1 MSFELLSI
9 TKSHPLA
16 TITMTREEKRN
27 ALSPELIAELKRAF
41 DELKNDEDVRVVILR
56 GQGNT
61 FSAGADLA
69 YLQKIA
75 DAGPEENLADSRSLR
90 DLLWQI
96 YTFPKFTIA
105 QVHGAA
111 LAGGCGLATVCDVIF
126 AADDSQFGY
135 TETAIGFI
143 PALVSIFLV
152 RKIGEQHARELL
164 LSARK
169 ISAEEAYSLGLAQ
182 YVVPCGSLEAAVQD
196 YALQVAK
203 NSPSA
208 IALTKSL
215 LAAQHGNAH
224 RKVRRAL
231 QQPVVRIDDDPS
243 RSPKGLDRIVRLV
256 AGEIDTPILR
266 LALGLD
272 AQLHRH

>member
-1 MSFELLSI
+1 MYNLLTI

-16 TITMTREEKRN
+16 TITMMREEKRN
-27 ALSPELIAELKRAF
+27 ALSPELIQELSDAFEELKS
-41 DELKNDEDVRVVILR
+41 DDDVRVVILK

-69 YLQKIA
+69 YIQKLA
-75 DAGPEENLADSRSLR
+75 SFGPEENLTDSRALR
-90 DLLWQI
+90 DLLWKI
-96 YTFPKFTIA
+96 YTYPKFTIA

-143 PALVSIFLV
+143 PALVSVFLV

-169 ISAEEAYSLGLAQ
+169 ITAEEAYSLGLAH
-182 YVVPCGSLEAAVQD
+182 YVVPCAALEDATKE

-215 LAAQHGNAH
+215 IAAQHGMSLESGLEYAASMNALA
-224 RKVRRAL
+224 R
-231 QQPVVRIDDDPS
+231 
-243 RSPKGLDRIVRLV
+243 GT
-256 AGEIDTPILR
+256 EDTKRGIAKFL
-266 LALGLD
+266 LKK
-272 AQLHRH
+272 

>member
-1 MSFELLSI
+1 MSYELLTI
-9 TKSHPLA
+9 NKNHPLA

-27 ALSPELIAELKRAF
+27 ALSPELMRELSLAF
-41 DELKNDEDVRVVILR
+41 DELASDEDVRVVILS
-56 GQGNT
+56 GKGNT

-69 YLQKIA
+69 YLQKISEN
-75 DAGPEENLADSRSLR
+75 GPEENLADSRILR
-90 DLLWQI
+90 DLLWKI

-169 ISAEEAYSLGLAQ
+169 ISAGEARSLGLVHR
-182 YVVPCGSLEAAVQD
+182 VVPRATLEA
-196 YALQVAK
+196 
-203 NSPSA
+203 
-208 IALTKSL
+208 
-215 LAAQHGNAH
+215 
-224 RKVRRAL
+224 
-231 QQPVVRIDDDPS
+231 
-243 RSPKGLDRIVRLV
+243 
-256 AGEIDTPILR
+256 
-266 LALGLD
+266 
-272 AQLHRH
+272 

>member
-1 MSFELLSI
+1 MVYSFISI
-9 TKSHPLA
+9 AKLHPLA
-16 TITMTREEKRN
+16 YITMMREEKRN
-27 ALSPELIAELKRAF
+27 ALSPELISELSSAL
-41 DELKNDEDVRVVILR
+41 DELRSDEDVHVVILK

-61 FSAGADLA
+61 FSAGADFA
-69 YLQKIA
+69 YLQKISEN
-75 DAGPEENLADSRSLR
+75 GPEENLADSRTLR
-90 DLLWQI
+90 DLLWKI

-169 ISAEEAYSLGLAQ
+169 ISAEDAYSLGLAQ
-182 YVVPCGSLEAAVQD
+182 YVVPCATLDESVKQ
-196 YALQVAK
+196 YALQVSK
-203 NSPSA
+203 NSQSA

-215 LAAQHGNAH
+215 LASQHGMSLEAGLEYAASMNALA
-224 RKVRRAL
+224 RGTEDIK
-231 QQPVVRIDDDPS
+231 
-243 RSPKGLDRIVRLV
+243 KGI
-256 AGEIDTPILR
+256 
-266 LALGLD
+266 
-272 AQLHRH
+272 AQFLTKK

>member
-1 MSFELLSI
+1 MPYELLTI
-9 TKSHPLA
+9 IKNHPLA

-27 ALSPELIAELKRAF
+27 ALSPELLGELSQAF
-41 DELKNDEDVRVVILR
+41 DELKSDEDVRVVILK

-69 YLQKIA
+69 YLQKISEN
-75 DAGPEENLADSRSLR
+75 GPEENLADSRRLR
-90 DLLWQI
+90 DLLWKI

-126 AADDSQFGY
+126 AADDSEFGY

-182 YVVPCGSLEAAVQD
+182 YVVPCGSLEAAVQQ
-196 YALQVAK
+196 YAIQVSK
-203 NSPSA
+203 NSQSA

-215 LAAQHGNAH
+215 LAAQHGMSLEAGLEYAASMNALA
-224 RKVRRAL
+224 RGTEDTK
-231 QQPVVRIDDDPS
+231 
-243 RSPKGLDRIVRLV
+243 KGIANFLKK
-256 AGEIDTPILR
+256 
-266 LALGLD
+266 
-272 AQLHRH
+272 

>member
-1 MSFELLSI
+1 MKRFKTMTGYSFLTIS
-9 TKSHPLA
+9 KSHPLA

-27 ALSPELIAELKRAF
+27 ALSPELIAELKRALE
-41 DELKNDEDVRVVILR
+41 ELRGDEDVRVVILR

-69 YLQKIA
+69 YLQKITE
-75 DAGPEENLADSRSLR
+75 AGPEENLADSRSLR

-182 YVVPCGSLEAAVQD
+182 YVVPCGSLESAVEE
-196 YALQVAK
+196 YALRVAK

-215 LAAQHGNAH
+215 LAAQHGMSLEA
-224 RKVRRAL
+224 
-231 QQPVVRIDDDPS
+231 
-243 RSPKGLDRIVRLV
+243 GLEYAASMNTLARGTADTKRGI
-256 AGEIDTPILR
+256 AGFLKKS
-266 LALGLD
+266 
-272 AQLHRH
+272 

>member
-1 MSFELLSI
+1 MSYQLLTI

-27 ALSPELIAELKRAF
+27 ALSPELIGELSQAF
-41 DELKNDEDVRVVILR
+41 DELAGDEDVRVVILT

-61 FSAGADLA
+61 FSAGADLE
-69 YLQKIA
+69 YIQKITEF
-75 DAGPEENLADSRSLR
+75 GPEENLADSRRLR
-90 DLLWQI
+90 DLLWKI
-96 YTFPKFTIA
+96 YTFPRFTIA

-143 PALVSIFLV
+143 PALVSVFLV

-164 LSARK
+164 LSARR
-169 ISAEEAYSLGLAQ
+169 ITAEEAYSLGLVQ
-182 YVVPCGSLEAAVQD
+182 YVVPCGSLAESVQA
-196 YALQVAK
+196 YAMQVAK

-215 LAAQHGNAH
+215 IAAQHGMSLESGLEYAASMNALA
-224 RKVRRAL
+224 RGTSDTKKGIASFL
-231 QQPVVRIDDDPS
+231 S
-243 RSPKGLDRIVRLV
+243 RTKS
-256 AGEIDTPILR
+256 
-266 LALGLD
+266 
-272 AQLHRH
+272 

>member
-1 MSFELLSI
+1 MSFDLLTL
-9 TKSHPLA
+9 TKNHPLA
-16 TITMTREEKRN
+16 TITMTREAKRN
-27 ALSPELIAELKRAF
+27 ALSPELMRELSEAF
-41 DELKNDEDVRVVILR
+41 DELASDVDVRVVILT
-56 GQGNT
+56 GQGNI

-69 YLQKIA
+69 YLQKISEN
-75 DAGPEENLADSRSLR
+75 GPEENLADSRILR
-90 DLLWQI
+90 DLLWKI

-143 PALVSIFLV
+143 PALVSLFLV

-169 ISAEEAYSLGLAQ
+169 ITAEDAYSLGLVQ
-182 YVVPCGSLEAAVQD
+182 YVVPCGSLEASVQE

-208 IALTKSL
+208 IALTKSV
-215 LAAQHGNAH
+215 LAEQHGMSLKA
-224 RKVRRAL
+224 
-231 QQPVVRIDDDPS
+231 
-243 RSPKGLDRIVRLV
+243 GLDY
-256 AGEIDTPILR
+256 AAAMNA
-266 LALGLD
+266 LARGTEDMKRGL
-272 AQLHRH
+272 AKFLKK

>member
-1 MSFELLSI
+1 MTSELI
-9 TKSHPLA
+9 TITTSHPLSW
-16 TITMTREEKRN
+16 ITMTREEKRN
-27 ALSPELIAELKRAF
+27 ALSPELIADLKLAFHEL
-41 DELKNDEDVRVVILR
+41 EQDEDVRVVILC
-56 GQGNT
+56 GKGNT
-61 FSAGADLA
+61 FSAGADLS
-69 YLQKIA
+69 YLQKISEN
-75 DAGPEENLADSRSLR
+75 GPEENLADSRSLR

-169 ISAEEAYSLGLAQ
+169 ISAEEAYSLGLVH
-182 YVVPCGSLEAAVQD
+182 YVVPCGSLEESVHQ
-196 YALQVAK
+196 YASRVAK
-203 NSPSA
+203 NSQSA
-208 IALTKSL
+208 IALTKAL
-215 LAAQHGNAH
+215 LAAQHGMSIEAGLEYAASMNALA
-224 RKVRRAL
+224 RGTKD
-231 QQPVVRIDDDPS
+231 IK
-243 RSPKGLDRIVRLV
+243 KGIASFL
-256 AGEIDTPILR
+256 EKS
-266 LALGLD
+266 
-272 AQLHRH
+272 

>member
-1 MSFELLSI
+1 MPYELLTIS
-9 TKSHPLA
+9 KNHPLA

-27 ALSPELIAELKRAF
+27 ALSPGLLGELSQAF
-41 DELKNDEDVRVVILR
+41 DELKNDEDVRVVILK

-69 YLQKIA
+69 YLQKISEN
-75 DAGPEENLADSRSLR
+75 GPEENLADSRRLR
-90 DLLWQI
+90 DLLWKI
-96 YTFPKFTIA
+96 YTFPKITIA

-182 YVVPCGSLEAAVQD
+182 YVVPCGSLETAVQQ
-196 YALQVAK
+196 YAMQVSK

-215 LAAQHGNAH
+215 LAAQHGMSLEAGLEYAASMNALA
-224 RKVRRAL
+224 RGTEDTK
-231 QQPVVRIDDDPS
+231 
-243 RSPKGLDRIVRLV
+243 KGIANFLKK
-256 AGEIDTPILR
+256 
-266 LALGLD
+266 
-272 AQLHRH
+272 

>member
-1 MSFELLSI
+1 MSEQLTI

-16 TITMTREEKRN
+16 TITMTREAKRN
-27 ALSPELIAELKRAF
+27 ALSPELMRELSQAF
-41 DELKNDEDVRVVILR
+41 DELAGDLDVRVVILT
-56 GQGNT
+56 GQGNV
-61 FSAGADLA
+61 FSAGADLS
-69 YLQKIA
+69 YLQKISEN
-75 DAGPEENLADSRSLR
+75 GPEENLADSRVLR
-90 DLLWQI
+90 DLLWKI

-143 PALVSIFLV
+143 PALVSLFLV

-169 ISAEEAYSLGLAQ
+169 ITAEEAYSLGLVQ
-182 YVVPCGSLEAAVQD
+182 YVVPCATLEASVQE
-196 YALQVAK
+196 YALQVSK

-215 LAAQHGNAH
+215 LAAQHGMSLEA
-224 RKVRRAL
+224 
-231 QQPVVRIDDDPS
+231 
-243 RSPKGLDRIVRLV
+243 GLDY
-256 AGEIDTPILR
+256 AASMNA
-266 LALGLD
+266 LARGTEDMRKGIAKFLSK
-272 AQLHRH
+272 AK